1 MDPTIHI
8 NQKVDIVPIFRAH
21 ASEVMLCV
29 PWKMKYGIYEIV
41 FTKFGM
47 RHPTV
52 KGKRMIH
59 VFDMSDGVNDYRI
72 EFDAE
77 RLTWLLIS
85 MVEGHDVRD

>member
-29 PWKMKYGIYEIV
+29 PWKMKYGIHEIV

-47 RHPTV
+47 RHPTT
-52 KGKRMIH
+52 KGKRMVH
-59 VFDMSDGVNDYRI
+59 VFDMSDGANDYRI

-77 RLTWLLIS
+77 RLSWTLIS
-85 MVEGHDVRD
+85 MVGGI

>member
-1 MDPTIHI
+1 MDPTVQI
-8 NQKVDIVPIFRAH
+8 NEKVDIVPIFRAH
-21 ASEVMLCV
+21 ASEVSICV
-29 PWKMKYGIYEIV
+29 PWKMKYGIREII

-47 RHPTV
+47 RHPTA

-77 RLTWLLIS
+77 RLTWTLVS
-85 MVEGHDVRD
+85 MVEGR